1 MKLNK
6 TKKYT
11 ILGVALATVAVSS
24 VGLATWL
31 TGLTQKSVSAD
42 VSVDIDVVKDS
53 TQYVSI
59 ALDEGENGLTF
70 CESAEISLDQGR
82 VIGFDH
88 DDDNPKT
95 QDLTINLKEFNFVYS
110 NDSFE
115 FSKLTL
121 KLTIDNE
128 LEAAGNAKW
137 PTYTRKAGNALG
149 LIAKEYSYI
158 DLVGGKAF
166 SDGSGYGLEITSS
179 NIDTY
184 FETETEYKGGS
195 AYTFKKFKQN
205 ALIFKRGTLFGDGS
219 QTPSEF
225 YNSKIPAT
233 DTTVQKVNKLE
244 QVKTELAEMNKAF
257 AGKTMKIEVSLVLNP
272 KPSASN

>member
-31 TGLTQKSVSAD
+31 TGLTQTSISAD

-59 ALDEGENGLTF
+59 ALDKDENGLTF
-70 CESAEISLDQGR
+70 CESANVSLDGNT
-82 VIGFDH
+82 VIGFNK
-88 DDDNPKT
+88 DNAKN

-121 KLTIDNE
+121 KLTIDDAE
-128 LEAAGNAKW
+128 W
-137 PTYTRKAGNALG
+137 PTYTRAEGNALSLDAG
-149 LIAKEYSYI
+149 DYSYI
-158 DLVGGKAF
+158 DLILEDGTTASTL

-179 NIDTY
+179 NLDTY
-184 FETETEYKGGS
+184 FEDETEYIGS

-205 ALIFKRGTLFGDGS
+205 ALTFKRGTLFGDGS
-219 QTPSEF
+219 KTPSKF
-225 YNSKIPAT
+225 YNDEIPST

-244 QVKTELAEMNKAF
+244 QVKTELAAMNTAF
-257 AGKTMKIEVSLVLNP
+257 AEKTMKIQVSLELKP
-272 KPSASN
+272 KASASN

>member
-31 TGLTQKSVSAD
+31 TGLTQKSVSAE

-59 ALDEGENGLTF
+59 AKADNETGLTF

-82 VIGFDH
+82 VIGFD
-88 DDDNPKT
+88 NNNSKT

-121 KLTIDNE
+121 KLTIDN
-128 LEAAGNAKW
+128 AKW
-137 PTYTRKAGNALG
+137 PTYTRTEGNALG
-149 LIAKEYSYI
+149 LVAKEYSYI
-158 DLVGGKAF
+158 DLVGGKAL
-166 SDGSGYGLEITSS
+166 SGGSGYGLEITTS
-179 NIDTY
+179 NLDTY
-184 FETETEYKGGS
+184 FETETEYKGS
-195 AYTFKKFKQN
+195 AYTFMKFKQN
-205 ALIFKRGTLFGDGS
+205 VFTFKRGTLFGDGS

-225 YNSKIPAT
+225 YNSKIPST

-244 QVKTELAEMNKAF
+244 QVKTELAAMKDAF
-257 AGKTMKIEVSLVLNP
+257 VGKTMKIEVSLELNP
-272 KPSASN
+272 KASA

>member
-31 TGLTQKSVSAD
+31 TGLTRTSHSAD

-59 ALDEGENGLTF
+59 AKADDETGLTF
-70 CESAEISLDQGR
+70 CESAEINLDQGK
-82 VIGFDH
+82 VIGFNN
-88 DDDNPKT
+88 DNSKE

-121 KLTIDNE
+121 KLTI
-128 LEAAGNAKW
+128 GNAGR
-137 PTYTRKAGNALG
+137 PTYTRKQGNALG
-149 LIAKEYSYI
+149 LKADEYSYI
-158 DLVGGKAF
+158 DLNLEGAKAF
-166 SDGSGYGLEITSS
+166 SDGSGYGLEITTS
-179 NIDTY
+179 NLDTY
-184 FETETEYKGGS
+184 FEKQDGYDGS
-195 AYTFKKFKQN
+195 VYTFKKFKQN
-205 ALIFKRGTLFGDGS
+205 ALTFKRGTLFGDGS

-225 YNSKIPAT
+225 YNSKIPST

-244 QVKTELAEMNKAF
+244 QVKTELAAMKGAF
-257 AGKTMKIEVSLVLNP
+257 VGKTMKIEVSLELNP
-272 KPSASN
+272 KASA

>member
-1 MKLNK
+1 MKFNK

-31 TGLTQKSVSAD
+31 TGLTQKSDSAD

-59 ALDEGENGLTF
+59 AKADNETGLTF

-82 VIGFDH
+82 VIGFDN

-95 QDLTINLKEFNFVYS
+95 KDLTINLKEFNFVYS
-110 NDSFE
+110 NDSFV
-115 FSKLTL
+115 FKSLTL
-121 KLTIDNE
+121 KLTI
-128 LEAAGNAKW
+128 GNAGR
-137 PTYTRKAGNALG
+137 PTYARKEGNALE
-149 LIAKEYSYI
+149 LKADEYSYI
-158 DLVGGKAF
+158 DLNLEGAKAF
-166 SDGSGYGLEITSS
+166 SDGSGYGLEITAS
-179 NIDTY
+179 NLDTY

-205 ALIFKRGTLFGDGS
+205 ALTFKRGTLFGDGS

-225 YNSKIPAT
+225 YNSKIPST

-257 AGKTMKIEVSLVLNP
+257 AGKTMNIVVSLELDP
-272 KPSASN
+272 KASA

>member
-70 CESAEISLDQGR
+70 CESANVSLDGNT
-82 VIGFDH
+82 VIGFNKDASK
-88 DDDNPKT
+88 N
-95 QDLTINLKEFNFVYS
+95 QDLNINLKEFNFVYS

-121 KLTIDNE
+121 KLTIDDAE
-128 LEAAGNAKW
+128 W
-137 PTYTRKAGNALG
+137 PTYTRAEGNALS
-149 LIAKEYSYI
+149 LQAKKYSFI
-158 DLVGGKAF
+158 DLEGATALSNG
-166 SDGSGYGLEITSS
+166 GYGLEITGD
-179 NIDTY
+179 NLNNY
-184 FETETEYKGGS
+184 FEEETGYDGS
-195 AYTFKKFKQN
+195 AYTFMKFNQKV
-205 ALIFKRGTLFGDGS
+205 LTFKRGTLFGDGS
-219 QTPSEF
+219 QTPSKF
-225 YNSKIPAT
+225 YNNKIPST

-244 QVKTELAEMNKAF
+244 QVKTELAAMKDAF
-257 AGKTMKIEVSLVLNP
+257 VGKTMKIEVSLELNP
-272 KPSASN
+272 KASA

>member
-31 TGLTQKSVSAD
+31 TGLTQTSDSAD

-59 ALDEGENGLTF
+59 ALDEDENGLTF
-70 CESAEISLDQGR
+70 CESANVSLDSNT
-82 VIGFDH
+82 VIGFNK
-88 DDDNPKT
+88 DDSKT
-95 QDLTINLKEFNFVYS
+95 RDLTINLKEFNFVYS

-121 KLTIDNE
+121 KLTI
-128 LEAAGNAKW
+128 GNAGR
-137 PTYTRKAGNALG
+137 PTYSRKEGNALDLDAG
-149 LIAKEYSYI
+149 KYSYI
-158 DLVGGKAF
+158 DLDLEGAKAF
-166 SDGSGYGLEITSS
+166 SDGSGYGLEITTS
-179 NIDTY
+179 NLDTY
-184 FETETEYKGGS
+184 FKDFEKQDGYDGS

-205 ALIFKRGTLFGDGS
+205 ALTFKRGTLFGDGS

>member
-31 TGLTQKSVSAD
+31 TGLTQTSVSAD

-59 ALDEGENGLTF
+59 AKADGETGLTF
-70 CESAEISLDQGR
+70 CESANVSLDSNT
-82 VIGFDH
+82 VIGFNK
-88 DDDNPKT
+88 DDSKT
-95 QDLTINLKEFNFVYS
+95 RDLTINLKEFNFVYS

-121 KLTIDNE
+121 KLTIDDAE
-128 LEAAGNAKW
+128 W
-137 PTYTRKAGNALG
+137 PTYTRAEGNALG
-149 LIAKEYSYI
+149 LQAKKYSFI
-158 DLVGGKAF
+158 DLEGATAL
-166 SDGSGYGLEITSS
+166 SDGGYGLEITTS
-179 NIDTY
+179 NLDTY
-184 FETETEYKGGS
+184 FENFEKQDGYDGS

-205 ALIFKRGTLFGDGS
+205 ALTFKRGTLFGGS

-225 YNSKIPAT
+225 YNDEIPST

-244 QVKTELAEMNKAF
+244 QVKTELAAMKDAF
-257 AGKTMKIEVSLVLNP
+257 VGKTMKIEVSLELNP
-272 KPSASN
+272 IPAA

>member
-31 TGLTQKSVSAD
+31 TGLTQKSDSAD

-59 ALDEGENGLTF
+59 AKADNETGLTF

-82 VIGFDH
+82 VIGFDN
-88 DDDNPKT
+88 DDNSKT

-121 KLTIDNE
+121 KLTIDDAE
-128 LEAAGNAKW
+128 W
-137 PTYTRKAGNALG
+137 PTYTRAEGNALDLDAG
-149 LIAKEYSYI
+149 KYSYI
-158 DLVGGKAF
+158 DLNLEGAKAF
-166 SDGSGYGLEITSS
+166 SDGGYGLEITSS
-179 NIDTY
+179 NLDTY
-184 FETETEYKGGS
+184 FEEETEYKGS
-195 AYTFKKFKQN
+195 AYTFMKFNQEV
-205 ALIFKRGTLFGDGS
+205 LTFKRGTLFGDGS
-219 QTPSEF
+219 QTPSKF
-225 YNSKIPAT
+225 YNNKISST

-244 QVKTELAEMNKAF
+244 QVKTELAAMKDAF
-257 AGKTMKIEVSLVLNP
+257 VGKTMKIEVSLELDS
-272 KPSASN
+272 KTSA

>member
-31 TGLTQKSVSAD
+31 TGLTQKSDSAD

-59 ALDEGENGLTF
+59 AKADDETGLTF
-70 CESAEISLDQGR
+70 CESANVSLDGNT
-82 VIGFDH
+82 VIGFNK
-88 DDDNPKT
+88 DNSKN

-121 KLTIDNE
+121 KLTIDN
-128 LEAAGNAKW
+128 AKW
-137 PTYTRKAGNALG
+137 PTYTRKEGNALG
-149 LIAKEYSYI
+149 LDANEYSYI
-158 DLVGGKAF
+158 DLEGGKAL
-166 SDGSGYGLEITSS
+166 SDGGYGLEIT
-179 NIDTY
+179 NENLETY
-184 FETETEYKGGS
+184 FEKETEYKGS
-195 AYTFKKFKQN
+195 AYTFMKFNQN
-205 ALIFKRGTLFGDGS
+205 ALTFKRGTLFGDGS
-219 QTPSEF
+219 QTPSKF
-225 YNSKIPAT
+225 YNSKIPST

-257 AGKTMKIEVSLVLNP
+257 AGKTMNIVVSLELNP
-272 KPSASN
+272 KAST

>member
-31 TGLTQKSVSAD
+31 TGLTQKSASVD

-59 ALDEGENGLTF
+59 AKADGETGLTF
-70 CESAEISLDQGR
+70 CESANVSLDGKT
-82 VIGFDH
+82 VIGFNN
-88 DDDNPKT
+88 DDSKT

-121 KLTIDNE
+121 KLTIDDAE
-128 LEAAGNAKW
+128 W
-137 PTYTRKAGNALG
+137 PTYTRAEGNALDLDAG
-149 LIAKEYSYI
+149 KYSYI
-158 DLVGGKAF
+158 DLNLEGAKAF
-166 SDGSGYGLEITSS
+166 SDGGYGLEITSS
-179 NIDTY
+179 NLDTY
-184 FETETEYKGGS
+184 FEEETEYKGS

-205 ALIFKRGTLFGDGS
+205 ALTFKRGTLFGDGS
-219 QTPSEF
+219 QTPSKF
-225 YNSKIPAT
+225 YNNKISST

-244 QVKTELAEMNKAF
+244 QVKTELAAMKDAF
-257 AGKTMKIEVSLVLNP
+257 VGKTMKIEVSLELNP
-272 KPSASN
+272 IPAA

>member
-31 TGLTQKSVSAD
+31 TGLTQTSDSAE

-53 TQYVSI
+53 TKYVSI
-59 ALDEGENGLTF
+59 AKADNETGLTF
-70 CESAEISLDQGR
+70 CERAEINLDQGK
-82 VIGFDH
+82 VIGFDN
-88 DDDNPKT
+88 DNSKT

-121 KLTIDNE
+121 KLTIDN
-128 LEAAGNAKW
+128 AKW
-137 PTYTRKAGNALG
+137 PTYTRKEKNALG
-149 LIAKEYSYI
+149 LVAKEYSYI
-158 DLVGGKAF
+158 DLDLEDATAL
-166 SDGSGYGLEITSS
+166 SDDSGYGLEITSD
-179 NIDTY
+179 NLETY
-184 FETETEYKGGS
+184 FETETEYKGS
-195 AYTFKKFKQN
+195 AYTFMKFNQN
-205 ALIFKRGTLFGDGS
+205 ALTFKRGTLFGDGS

-225 YNSKIPAT
+225 YNSKIPST

-244 QVKTELAEMNKAF
+244 QVKTELAAMKDAF
-257 AGKTMKIEVSLVLNP
+257 VGKTMNIEVSLELNP
-272 KPSASN
+272 KASA

>member
-11 ILGVALATVAVSS
+11 ILGVVLATVAVSS

-31 TGLTQKSVSAD
+31 TGLTQTSISAD

-59 ALDEGENGLTF
+59 ALDKDETGLTF
-70 CESAEISLDQGR
+70 CESANVSLDSNT
-82 VIGFDH
+82 VIGFNK
-88 DDDNPKT
+88 DNAKN

-110 NDSFE
+110 NDSFV

-121 KLTIDNE
+121 KLTIDNAE
-128 LEAAGNAKW
+128 W
-137 PTYTRKAGNALG
+137 PTYTRKEGNALG
-149 LIAKEYSYI
+149 LVAQEYSYI
-158 DLVGGKAF
+158 DLVGGTAL
-166 SDGSGYGLEITSS
+166 SDGYGLEITTS
-179 NIDTY
+179 DDLKTY
-184 FETETEYKGGS
+184 FEEETEYSGS
-195 AYTFKKFKQN
+195 AYTFMKFKQN
-205 ALIFKRGTLFGDGS
+205 ALNFKRGTLFGDGS

-225 YNSKIPAT
+225 YNSKIPST

-244 QVKTELAEMNKAF
+244 QVKTELAAMKAAF
-257 AGKTMKIEVSLVLNP
+257 VGKTMNIEVSLELTN
-272 KPSASN
+272 KPSAQN

>member
-11 ILGVALATVAVSS
+11 ILGIAFATVAVSS

-31 TGLTQKSVSAD
+31 TGLTRTSHSAD

-59 ALDEGENGLTF
+59 AKADGETGLTF
-70 CESAEISLDQGR
+70 CESANVSLDGNT
-82 VIGFDH
+82 VIGFNK
-88 DDDNPKT
+88 DDSKT
-95 QDLTINLKEFNFVYS
+95 QDLIINLKEFNFVYS

-121 KLTIDNE
+121 KLTIDDAE
-128 LEAAGNAKW
+128 W
-137 PTYTRKAGNALG
+137 PTYTRAEGNALG
-149 LIAKEYSYI
+149 LQAQKYSYI
-158 DLVGGKAF
+158 DLDGGTAL
-166 SDGSGYGLEITSS
+166 SDGGYGLEITGD
-179 NIDTY
+179 NLNNY
-184 FETETEYKGGS
+184 FEEQDGYDGS
-195 AYTFKKFKQN
+195 AYTFMKFKQN
-205 ALIFKRGTLFGDGS
+205 ALTFKRGTLFGDGS

-225 YNSKIPAT
+225 YNSKIAST

-244 QVKTELAEMNKAF
+244 QVKTELAAMKGAFVGKKMNI
-257 AGKTMKIEVSLVLNP
+257 GVSLELNP
-272 KPSASN
+272 IPAA

>member
-31 TGLTQKSVSAD
+31 TGLTQTSISAD

-59 ALDEGENGLTF
+59 ALDENENGLTF

-82 VIGFDH
+82 VIGFDN
-88 DDDNPKT
+88 DKSKEP
-95 QDLTINLKEFNFVYS
+95 DLTINLKEFNFVYS

-115 FSKLTL
+115 FKSLTL
-121 KLTIDNE
+121 KLTIN
-128 LEAAGNAKW
+128 NAKW
-137 PTYTRKAGNALG
+137 PTYTRKEGNALG
-149 LIAKEYSYI
+149 LVAQEYSYI
-158 DLVGGKAF
+158 DLVGGAAL
-166 SDGSGYGLEITSS
+166 SDDSGYGLEITSD
-179 NIDTY
+179 NLETY
-184 FETETEYKGGS
+184 FETETEYKGS
-195 AYTFKKFKQN
+195 AYTFMKFTQN
-205 ALIFKRGTLFGDGS
+205 ALTFKRGTLFGDGS

-225 YNSKIPAT
+225 YNSKIPST

-244 QVKTELAEMNKAF
+244 QVKTELAAMKGAF
-257 AGKTMKIEVSLVLNP
+257 VGKTMKIEVSLELTN
-272 KPSASN
+272 KPSAQN

>member
-11 ILGVALATVAVSS
+11 ILGVTLATVAVSS

-31 TGLTQKSVSAD
+31 TGLTQKSDSVD

-59 ALDEGENGLTF
+59 TLDEYENGLTF
-70 CESAEISLDQGR
+70 CESANVSLDGNT
-82 VIGFDH
+82 VIGFNK
-88 DDDNPKT
+88 DNSKE

-121 KLTIDNE
+121 KLTIDDAE
-128 LEAAGNAKW
+128 W
-137 PTYTRKAGNALG
+137 PTYTRAEGNTLG
-149 LIAKEYSYI
+149 LQAKKYSFI
-158 DLVGGKAF
+158 DLEGATAL
-166 SDGSGYGLEITSS
+166 SDGGYGLEITGD
-179 NIDTY
+179 NLNNY
-184 FETETEYKGGS
+184 FEKQDGYDGS
-195 AYTFKKFKQN
+195 VYTFKKFKQN
-205 ALIFKRGTLFGDGS
+205 ALTFKRGTLFGDGS
-219 QTPSEF
+219 QTPSKF
-225 YNSKIPAT
+225 YNSKIPST

-244 QVKTELAEMNKAF
+244 QVKTELAAMKDAF
-257 AGKTMKIEVSLVLNP
+257 VGKTMKIEVSLELNP
-272 KPSASN
+272 KTSA